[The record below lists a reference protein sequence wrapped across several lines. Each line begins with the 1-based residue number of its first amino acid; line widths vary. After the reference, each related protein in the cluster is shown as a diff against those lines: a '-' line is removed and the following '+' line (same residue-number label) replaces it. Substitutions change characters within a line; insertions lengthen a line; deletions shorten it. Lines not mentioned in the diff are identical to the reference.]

1 MILKTSLFFLSTF
14 DWVVFCVTVLMG
26 SLSTGGLIQK
36 NTFVIFLTVY
46 CTDLKNEL
54 LQNCFLFK
62 KGSFLLL
69 LYSQLCLVSVIV
81 HNKEIESNR
90 YFQRYI
96 VIKKTHLIICFW
108 LIDYTC
114 NFVGNLDDFSFMPV
128 HLYILLDFAVNLK
141 CLKPIV
147 GIWIL

>member
-1 MILKTSLFFLSTF
+1 
-14 DWVVFCVTVLMG
+14 MG
-26 SLSTGGLIQK
+26 SYSTGGLIQK
-36 NTFVIFLTVY
+36 NTFVIFLTVC

-96 VIKKTHLIICFW
+96 VIKKPHLIICFW

-147 GIWIL
+147 GV